1 MTELN
6 NVMKEQVNIMEAEK
20 LKLENEVRSVKGAL
34 EDKSAEKRTLLTALE
49 NVHSETQNQ
58 EYGLLRSAIQNSL
71 YLKSKPGLIPGL
83 PDPSD
88 MSAVAVGSFLDHDE
102 KKKRTGEFDFHKQAV
117 GSL

>member
-6 NVMKEQVNIMEAEK
+6 NVMKEQVRIMEHEK
-20 LKLENEVRSVKGAL
+20 DKLEKEVRSAKGAL
-34 EDKSAEKRTLLTALE
+34 EEKSSEKRSLMTALE

-83 PDPSD
+83 PDPEH
-88 MSAVAVGSFLDHDE
+88 MQPVTVGSFLHQE
-102 KKKRTGEFDFHKQAV
+102 QSNKRTGEFDFHKQVA
-117 GSL
+117 

>member
-6 NVMKEQVNIMEAEK
+6 NVMKEQVRIMEQEK
-20 LKLENEVRSVKGAL
+20 DKLEREVRSAKGTL
-34 EDKSAEKRTLLTALE
+34 EEKSSEKRVLMTALE
-49 NVHSETQNQ
+49 NVHAETQNQ

-88 MSAVAVGSFLDHDE
+88 MSPVAVGSFLDQDE
-102 KKKRTGEFDFHKQAV
+102 KKKRTGEFDFHK
-117 GSL
+117 